1 MISNGE
7 IAKKKATKSKQI
19 LSETE
24 IENGLN
30 QNRSI
35 NINIYRVFGSLV
47 EKKNQLLAWQPQ
59 VQ

>member
-1 MISNGE
+1 ME
-7 IAKKKATKSKQI
+7 KLQQKRATKSKQI

-24 IENGLN
+24 IENELN

-35 NINIYRVFGSLV
+35 NINIYRVFGSLA
-47 EKKNQLLAWQPQ
+47 EKKNLRLAWQPQ